1 MKKAFIIISIL
12 LLGGGGTGYY
22 FYDKEQKRIAAEEA
36 YHDSIRH
43 ARDLENARLAAIE
56 KAHRDSLAAYEKTHA
71 PVIIADAAERLIN
84 DGLLSGNKHCGGSN
98 WTERMNELRQQCDDE
113 IAHGPA
119 GIDTI
124 FRSFNFRGLMGRGVH
139 VESDSIKQIYFISN
153 DSAWVDVHFNT
164 DKYPEGQNVTLKLH
178 FIDSQWKLD
187 DFVFLYND
195 GEAVSVANEMR
206 WFIDFC
212 KNGAKIKKE
221 VPKDEKRPDND
232 KKSSASSEKRLN
244 TFMSSTPNDKKSKDS
259 KDKKSS
265 ASSNDKKSKDSKDKK
280 SSASN
285 DKKSKDSKDKKSST
299 SSNDKK
305 SKDSKDKKS
314 TASSNDKKSK
324 DSKDKKSSASSNEK
338 KSNTSKDK
346 KPSASKDK
354 KPNNSSS
361 EKKSKSSDEKKK
373 S

>member
-22 FYDKEQKRIAAEEA
+22 FYDKEQKRIAAEKA

-84 DGLLSGNKHCGGSN
+84 DELLSGNKHCGGSN

-139 VESDSIKQIYFISN
+139 VESDSIKQIYFVST

-232 KKSSASSEKRLN
+232 KKSSASSEKKLN

-259 KDKKSS
+259 KDKKS
-265 ASSNDKKSKDSKDKK
+265 
-280 SSASN
+280 
-285 DKKSKDSKDKKSST
+285 
-299 SSNDKK
+299 
-305 SKDSKDKKS
+305 
-314 TASSNDKKSK
+314 TASNDKKSK

-338 KSNTSKDK
+338 KSNTSKDKKSSASNDKKSDTSKDK